1 MKVYNPLGRTG
12 FFPVMLA
19 VLACVLFSN
28 PLSAAE
34 CDASFDPASGKAVLP
49 CINAGN
55 GAAMFDIEMQQLQGL
70 EFKVSRIRQFLY
82 DQDLNDNLNNQAH
95 VVEIQTQFVVMP
107 GNDLLSRPGSST
119 WLAMVIQATTS
130 DFFCRKDVRATY
142 SSQIDRANE
151 NLRIDV
157 RLFLEYCLFQLPN
170 AGPRQTTLSHIFNVT
185 NLSTVD
191 IYIGGKLRKTV
202 QVPPAS
208 AQ

>member
-55 GAAMFDIEMQQLQGL
+55 GAAMFDVEMQQLQGL
-70 EFKVSRIRQFLY
+70 EFKVSRIRPFLY
-82 DQDLNDNLNNQAH
+82 DQDLNDNLNDQAH

-107 GNDLLSRPGSST
+107 GNDLLSWPDSST
-119 WLAMVIQATTS
+119 WLVMVIQVTTS
-130 DFFCRKDVRATY
+130 DIFCERDARATY
-142 SSQIDRANE
+142 SSRIDRANE
-151 NLRIDV
+151 NLRIDA
-157 RLFLEYCLFQLPN
+157 RLFLEDCLFLPHSD
-170 AGPRQTTLSHIFNVT
+170 ATQTTLSHIFNVT

-191 IYIGGKLRKTV
+191 IYIGGKLRKTI

-208 AQ
+208 TQ

>member
-55 GAAMFDIEMQQLQGL
+55 GAAMFDVEMQQLQGL
-70 EFKVSRIRQFLY
+70 EFKVSRIRPFLY
-82 DQDLNDNLNNQAH
+82 DQDLNDNLNDQAH

-107 GNDLLSRPGSST
+107 GNDLLSWPGSST
-119 WLAMVIQATTS
+119 WLVMVIQVTTS
-130 DFFCRKDVRATY
+130 DIFCERDARATY
-142 SSQIDRANE
+142 SSRIDRANE
-151 NLRIDV
+151 NLRIDA
-157 RLFLEYCLFQLPN
+157 RLFLEDCLFLPHSD
-170 AGPRQTTLSHIFNVT
+170 ATQTTLSHIFNVT

-191 IYIGGKLRKTV
+191 IYIGGKLRKTI

-208 AQ
+208 TQ